1 MQNQFQVLFNGE
13 NVWTID
19 GETWVFDSFEAAAAE
34 LVETFADMDDVG
46 MDYEPSEYRIE
57 SV

>member
-1 MQNQFQVLFNGE
+1 MAKFQVLLDGE

-19 GETWVFDSFEAAAAE
+19 GAPWIFDSFEAAAAE
-34 LVETFADMDDVG
+34 LAETFKDMDDAG

-57 SV
+57 AV

>member
-1 MQNQFQVLFNGE
+1 MQNQFQVLLNGE

-19 GETWVFDSFEAAAAE
+19 GAPWFFDSFEAAAAE
-34 LVETFADMDDVG
+34 LAETFKDMNDAG